1 MCLLLAAEQEKKYLR
16 FVFFNSS
23 HENKKKLSTRQ
34 TRQHISV
41 QMMIRATSEKIIS
54 VNKDHI
60 LNVNNSNP
68 FLKSVV
74 NRSITDFYIF
84 LDDALNIPL
93 SHIFKVFK
101 VVK

>member
-1 MCLLLAAEQEKKYLR
+1 
-16 FVFFNSS
+16 
-23 HENKKKLSTRQ
+23 
-34 TRQHISV
+34 
-41 QMMIRATSEKIIS
+41 MMIRATSEKIIS